1 MQKSSKSHDYILMR
15 RAIDECQGDLWKLGR
30 KLGEIR
36 DWLDNKIKEDEDA
49 KKKESSKKTK

>member
-1 MQKSSKSHDYILMR
+1 MLKSSKAHDYILMR

-36 DWLDNKIKEDEDA
+36 DWLDIKIKEVEDA
-49 KKKESSKKTK
+49 KKKEICKKTK